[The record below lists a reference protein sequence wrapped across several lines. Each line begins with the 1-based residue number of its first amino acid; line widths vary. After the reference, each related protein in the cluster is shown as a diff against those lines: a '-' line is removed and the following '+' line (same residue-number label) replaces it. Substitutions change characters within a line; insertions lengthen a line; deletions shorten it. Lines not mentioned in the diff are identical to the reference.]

1 LVDEISTSD
10 EYLMNFSKKH
20 EVYEITFE
28 TEKKI
33 IDKLSKFLST
43 LLKDV
48 MNIIDDNIN
57 KNRFK

>member
-1 LVDEISTSD
+1 
-10 EYLMNFSKKH
+10 MNFSKKH

-33 IDKLSKFLST
+33 IDKLSKFFST
-43 LLKDV
+43 LLKDIR
-48 MNIIDDNIN
+48 NIIDDNIN